1 MDLVEQATI
10 AYDWLQTTS
19 KGRQRG
25 KGKQG
30 LTQFWLGW
38 LTRKKAEQSS
48 RNGTKPKPMTQHE
61 KILADKA
68 RWDSA

>member
-1 MDLVEQATI
+1 MNRVYGDMDLVEQATI

-19 KGRQRG
+19 KVRQRG

-38 LTRKKAEQSS
+38 L
-48 RNGTKPKPMTQHE
+48 
-61 KILADKA
+61 
-68 RWDSA
+68 